1 MPREKVHFAVS
12 CLTVTVLALRVVG
25 ELGDPQGRQTQF
37 GLLEWLMEGKAAS
50 FQLALALR

>member
-25 ELGDPQGRQTQF
+25 ELGTPREDRLSSAFSNG
-37 GLLEWLMEGKAAS
+37 
-50 FQLALALR
+50 